1 MDYNDVAYCGKKNM
15 DFRSRK
21 KKWVLVLVSLLYALE
36 QDTGLSEPVLPSEKK
51 KKKQLRT
58 VLSP

>member
-51 KKKQLRT
+51 KKKNN
-58 VLSP
+58 